1 MKMLEDARP
10 TEPMLFNGMSYIY
23 AKIHPE
29 IEKADLKSF
38 LKIAINASETYFNMI
53 TETAEK
59 AVQNG
64 V

>member
-23 AKIHPE
+23 AKMQPE

-38 LKIAINASETYFNMI
+38 LKTTIDASETYYHMI
-53 TETAEK
+53 TDTAER
-59 AVQNG
+59 AIQN
-64 V
+64 